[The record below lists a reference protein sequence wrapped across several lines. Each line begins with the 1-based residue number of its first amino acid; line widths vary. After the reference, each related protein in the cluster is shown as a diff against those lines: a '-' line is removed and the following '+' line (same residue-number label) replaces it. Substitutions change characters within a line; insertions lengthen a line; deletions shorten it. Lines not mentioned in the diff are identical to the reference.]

1 MSGRPIPPHELVS
14 LFWGLTLCYAVFQG
28 LMYGVGT
35 AIYMD
40 VTTPAVAATQ
50 FTAYMALCNVV
61 YSYTSTWQGR
71 AVVHWGYPVTLT
83 IDALFGLLSIALLPF
98 MGRLG
103 RARSPD

>member
-1 MSGRPIPPHELVS
+1 MIA
-14 LFWGLTLCYAVFQG
+14 YAIFQG

-61 YSYTSTWQGR
+61 YSYSANWQGH
-71 AVVHWGYPVTLT
+71 AVVRWGYPTTLLL
-83 IDALFGLLSIALLPF
+83 DASFGLVSLLLLPF
-98 MGRLG
+98 MA
-103 RARSPD
+103 ARGARRER

>member
-1 MSGRPIPPHELVS
+1 
-14 LFWGLTLCYAVFQG
+14 

-61 YSYTSTWQGR
+61 YSYSSTWQGR
-71 AVVHWGYPVTLT
+71 SLQSWGYPTTLA
-83 IDALFGLLSIALLPF
+83 IDAIFGLLCILLLPL
-98 MGRLG
+98 MGRRRRDPLD
-103 RARSPD
+103 APPASA